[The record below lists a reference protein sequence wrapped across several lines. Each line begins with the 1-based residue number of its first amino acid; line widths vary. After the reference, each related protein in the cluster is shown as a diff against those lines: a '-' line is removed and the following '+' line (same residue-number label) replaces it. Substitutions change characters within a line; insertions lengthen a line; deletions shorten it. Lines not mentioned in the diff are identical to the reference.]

1 VVDYPDLSG
10 SSTLRAGSIQGA
22 PQGFIFHHTGG
33 AEPDAQHVVDVLNR
47 RGLGTHYVMD
57 RAGNIFRT
65 LPNGAQGRHIRDGQG
80 PGAGLSNQNTEGM
93 EIIARDDRDITP
105 AQIESAKRFAADLRQ
120 RYPGIQFFGH
130 GEVNPHKQATEGA
143 TVTAAVRGGTPQQQ
157 PGVPQL
163 LASTVTP
170 QPAQKLPG
178 TLTDLIAQTA
188 TAAGRPDLIPVV
200 NGIRAGESLRGAGYD
215 RKDDAHESSFGPYQ
229 LNRRGGLGAEFE
241 RANPG
246 LDVRDPRTIPA
257 QTKFVVDYLIQH
269 RGDTSPWRGYKGPVQ
284 ASPTWG
290 NSGYDPNTAVA
301 ARAAPTGTATPGSTG
316 GTATP
321 APPSASGT
329 PEPGAAT
336 PSSTPAP
343 ASTPTV
349 VPAQPSPWS
358 SLGASLAG
366 ASFGGGSSGSS
377 IITDTSQ
384 DARPVTLPMPG
395 PSNATNALPLEYQQ
409 GHPGLGAQLGQLA
422 SQPIGEAVIGGMT
435 PDSIT
440 AGAPGMTQ
448 LLGQI
453 GTSSDFN
460 YLDPRAAQP
469 VPTTMKHPRLA

>member
-1 VVDYPDLSG
+1 VTDYSDLSG
-10 SSTLRAGSIQGA
+10 YSTLRAGSIQGA

-33 AEPDAQHVVDVLNR
+33 AEPDAQHVISVLNQ

-65 LPNGAQGRHIRDGQG
+65 LPNGAQGRHMRDGQG

-105 AQIESAKRFAADLRQ
+105 AQVESAKRFAADLRQ

-143 TVTAAVRGGTPQQQ
+143 TVMAALRGGQQSQ

-163 LASTVTP
+163 LANAAVP

-188 TAAGRPDLIPVV
+188 TAAGRPDLIPVI
-200 NGIRAGESLRGAGYD
+200 NGIRAGESRRGADYD
-215 RKDDAHESSFGPYQ
+215 RKDDNVESSFGPFQ
-229 LNRRGGLGAEFE
+229 LNRRGGLGTEFE
-241 RANPG
+241 RAYPG
-246 LDVRDPRTIPA
+246 LDLRDARTIPA

-269 RGDTSPWRGYKGPVQ
+269 RGDTSPWHGYKGPMQ

-301 ARAAPTGTATPGSTG
+301 ARTTPTGTATPASTGST
-316 GTATP
+316 AT
-321 APPSASGT
+321 PSASGT
-329 PEPGAAT
+329 SSTPAPSAAT
-336 PSSTPAP
+336 PSSTPAS
-343 ASTPTV
+343 ATPTATPV
-349 VPAQPSPWS
+349 QPSPWS
-358 SLGASLAG
+358 NLGAALAS
-366 ASFGGGSSGSS
+366 SFGGGSGSS
-377 IITDTSQ
+377 VVTDTSQ

-395 PSNATNALPLEYQQ
+395 PSQAPNALPLEYQQ

-422 SQPIGEAVIGGMT
+422 SQPIGEAAIGGIT

-448 LLGQI
+448 LLGAI

-460 YLDPRAAQP
+460 YLDPRAVKP
-469 VPTTMKHPRLA
+469 TPTTMKMPRLA